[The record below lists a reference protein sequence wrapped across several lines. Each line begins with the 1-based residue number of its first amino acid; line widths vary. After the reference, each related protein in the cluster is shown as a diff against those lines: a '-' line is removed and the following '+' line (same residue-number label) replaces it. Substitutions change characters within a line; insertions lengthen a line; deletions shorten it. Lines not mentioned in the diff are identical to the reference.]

1 MQEKCFGCSFHAGRE
16 DDVFSSASELATKLR
31 AARYI
36 IDPVTLDV
44 VYLAARMRKPLLVE
58 GPPGCGK
65 TELAYAVAAAANT
78 VVERLQCYVGITE
91 EKVIGKFDEAL
102 QKLFLDTQAANLD
115 RDWNQIRGRLH
126 SLDFF
131 AEGPLLRALRYEPQA
146 CVLLVDELDKVDHN
160 IDAQAF
166 KRACSCFGLGRYFY
180 DFPATWV
187 DLDQNRQPA
196 RTPMLS
202 AWALPEN
209 WRKGMRPPS
218 RNGNRKAGAGSQ
230 TGRPNGASNG
240 NNGQAPARPTSP
252 NGQSQT
258 EKANGSSAA
267 AQADDLDERIL
278 CMEKAVG
285 TTFYRSILREYGRV
299 NQPKLIRDASIKRKV
314 LQMLESVARGINRL
328 EAVSKRLDTK
338 TVEALLTKLQAPPL
352 GEISDLQTLQHI
364 VYGLEEL
371 AGPNQ
376 HDAA

>member
-1 MQEKCFGCSFHAGRE
+1 MPTESISTSPAELHVSKLVLELEVPFAPDQVQWRVTNTTNDKKRGQVVPYADPRAYTDRLNVLFSPQGWTRE
-16 DDVFSSASELATKLR
+16 YKIETMNNITRVKKGESIISGKVLVTCTVTIIGLWSHSGTGEEWADDDNGMTSA
-31 AARYI
+31 
-36 IDPVTLDV
+36 
-44 VYLAARMRKPLLVE
+44 
-58 GPPGCGK
+58 
-65 TELAYAVAAAANT
+65 
-78 VVERLQCYVGITE
+78 
-91 EKVIGKFDEAL
+91 
-102 QKLFLDTQAANLD
+102 
-115 RDWNQIRGRLH
+115 
-126 SLDFF
+126 
-131 AEGPLLRALRYEPQA
+131 
-146 CVLLVDELDKVDHN
+146 
-160 IDAQAF
+160 DAQAF

-314 LQMLESVARGINRL
+314 LQVLESVARGINRL

-371 AGPNQ
+371 AGPKQ